1 MFKAIPRYY
10 RLYKAF
16 VKYTFAREVEFRGDF
31 LSYTFVNLL
40 WAGFSVFIMGLFYT
54 QTDNIAGWGLGEAF
68 TLLATWHVVNAVLT
82 FFVRRNFSKLPD
94 EIKDGDLDVIV
105 TKPVN
110 MQFFVSLKHIDLPKI
125 FNLFFAIALLV
136 FGMSRVGVDATLSGV
151 LAYIILVIAGIMIGY
166 SLWFGVLTL
175 SFKYLGM
182 SNLEMLFD
190 SVFRFARFP
199 ADAFTFVGKA
209 LLFTAIPLGVMTQL
223 PAEALSR
230 GLAWP
235 WVVYG
240 VGIAA
245 LFFWIATSLWNRQIR
260 KYASASS

>member
-1 MFKAIPRYY
+1 M
-10 RLYKAF
+10 
-16 VKYTFAREVEFRGDF
+16 KYTFAREVEFRGDF

-125 FNLFFAIALLV
+125 FNLLFAIALLV
-136 FGMSRVGVDATLSGV
+136 FGMSRVGVDVTLSGV

-182 SNLEMLFD
+182 SNLEMLF
-190 SVFRFARFP
+190 
-199 ADAFTFVGKA
+199 
-209 LLFTAIPLGVMTQL
+209 
-223 PAEALSR
+223 
-230 GLAWP
+230 
-235 WVVYG
+235 
-240 VGIAA
+240 
-245 LFFWIATSLWNRQIR
+245 
-260 KYASASS
+260 